1 MAPADCSITFRALC
15 PCLHHKHQQLGVC
28 GRGAALGNWDCKQ
41 TVLMEE
47 IQANEWTVTL
57 NAASLEFPL
66 EYKFVACNADTK
78 EVEEWEAHNN
88 RLLCIDGMK
97 KEKST
102 SLPNPKSVSLLLHA
116 R

>member
-1 MAPADCSITFRALC
+1 MDGDTECRQSGIPT
-15 PCLHHKHQQLGVC
+15 G
-28 GRGAALGNWDCKQ
+28 
-41 TVLMEE
+41 
-47 IQANEWTVTL
+47 IQI
-57 NAASLEFPL
+57 
-66 EYKFVACNADTK
+66 VACNADTK

-88 RLLCIDGMK
+88 RLLCIDGMQK

>member
-57 NAASLEFPL
+57 NAASLEFHWNTNL
-66 EYKFVACNADTK
+66 
-78 EVEEWEAHNN
+78 
-88 RLLCIDGMK
+88 
-97 KEKST
+97 
-102 SLPNPKSVSLLLHA
+102 
-116 R
+116 